1 MDVEG
6 VKTEVTTLIN
16 RPLDKENVFLYT
28 KLDGKRLLCLSFER
42 RPSVPVSLAD
52 VAKAAGVSSATAS
65 RVLTGSDHPV
75 AEEVRRRVL
84 QVAEELGYRPN
95 LIARGLR
102 TEQTLTIGMIVE
114 NILSPFIPPITRG
127 IHDYLWQHGYSSIII
142 NSDWDPVIEAK
153 AIEDLARRHIDGIIF
168 VESCIRSS
176 DEVSK
181 LIRRPHM
188 FVHRLFNS
196 LSLNSVVPDE
206 HYGARLA
213 VRHLLELGHRRIA
226 FINGPEGWNATINRM
241 AGYQEELATWGVPFD
256 PALVDRGDWEVQ
268 SGYYAAQRLIKVSP
282 PPTAIFAAND
292 LMALGVI
299 YAVQEAGLR
308 VPEDLAVVGY
318 DDRDFS
324 GFVRPAITTVRMPCE
339 EMGRISAECLLRLI
353 RKEVDAID
361 PILVKGELVVRQSCG
376 ARKGEWQFEPERGSI
391 IRRRRL
397 RRDQG

>member
-1 MDVEG
+1 
-6 VKTEVTTLIN
+6 
-16 RPLDKENVFLYT
+16 
-28 KLDGKRLLCLSFER
+28 
-42 RPSVPVSLAD
+42 VPVSLTD
-52 VAKAAGVSSATAS
+52 VARAAGVSNATVS
-65 RVLTGSDHPV
+65 RVLNGSNHPV
-75 AEEVRRRVL
+75 AEEVRQRVL

-102 TEQTLTIGMIVE
+102 TKQTLTVGIIVE

-127 IHDYLWQHGYSSIII
+127 IHDYLRQYGYSSIII
-142 NSDWDPVIEAK
+142 NSDWDPVAEAE

-181 LIRRPHM
+181 LIHKPHV

-196 LSLNSVVPDE
+196 LNANSVVPDDR
-206 HYGARLA
+206 HGACLA

-226 FINGPEGWNATINRM
+226 FINGPEGWDATINRM
-241 AGYQEELATWGVPFD
+241 AGYQEEIAAWGVPFD
-256 PALVDRGDWEVQ
+256 PTLVDRGDWEVQ
-268 SGYYAAQRLIKVSP
+268 SGYCAAQRLIKAGP

-299 YAVQEAGLR
+299 YAVQETGLR
-308 VPEDLAVVGY
+308 VPEDIAVVGY

-339 EMGRISAECLLRLI
+339 EMGRISAEFLLRLI
-353 RKEVDAID
+353 NKEVETIE
-361 PILVKGELVVRQSCG
+361 PTLVKGELVVRQSCG
-376 ARKGEWQFEPERGSI
+376 ARKGGWEFEPERGSI
-391 IRRRRL
+391 FRRQRL
-397 RRDQG
+397 RRDQR